1 MNETKVSENCGSHSS
16 THNRRKMGKRKGS
29 NYQKPTTRTDIDTC
43 MEDEAPQFAS
53 VKKEEATFVH
63 FSCCKE
69 KSMAKRFFLIAI
81 VAAHFVAIYKILQ
94 NISNKYTVEV

>member
-1 MNETKVSENCGSHSS
+1 
-16 THNRRKMGKRKGS
+16 MGKRKGS

-43 MEDEAPQFAS
+43 MEDEAPQLATA
-53 VKKEEATFVH
+53 KKEEDKFVH

-81 VAAHFVAIYKILQ
+81 VAAHFIAIYKILQ
-94 NISNKYTVEV
+94 NISNKYSVEI

>member
-43 MEDEAPQFAS
+43 MEDEAPQAS
-53 VKKEEATFVH
+53 VKKEEVAFVH

-94 NISNKYTVEV
+94 NISSKYTVEI